1 MRKPERNKVTHDEV
15 RKLFDYDSENGYFI
29 RFIGIPGA
37 SAGRVTGCI
46 RKDGYDQLSANR
58 KRELTHR
65 LVWLWVHGYLPE
77 QIDHIDGNRLNN
89 RIANLREATTSQNH
103 GNMAR
108 PTKNTSGYKGV
119 RQRGKRFSANIKT
132 NGQMLYIGTF
142 ATAEEAHAAY
152 CVKAKEL
159 FGEFFHAG

>member
-1 MRKPERNKVTHDEV
+1 MRKLERNKVTFAEV
-15 RKLFDYDSENGYFI
+15 RQLFDYNSETGEFI

-37 SAGRVTGCI
+37 SAGIVKGCI
-46 RKDGYDQLSANR
+46 RSDGYDQISVNR

-119 RQRGKRFSANIKT
+119 RQRGKRFYASIKH
-132 NGQMLYIGTF
+132 NRKMLYIGTF
-142 ATAEEAHAAY
+142 ATAEEAHIAY
-152 CVKAKEL
+152 CEKAREL
-159 FGEFFHAG
+159 FGEFFHPG